1 MVETTWDLHRGVNG
15 LFTFHYMLVPAQNS
29 YGSVF
34 CAVRIAS
41 MEELAPSAVPAAVLH
56 NKEKEAPP
64 PAAVVAAIKAVL
76 AKVPEEPDKVLP
88 YSSKV
93 HETIDMLVESH
104 DDTPEPAAAAVAVAA
119 VTGEGSRDAGGQEA
133 PAPVAGGGG
142 AGRGTS
148 LGKRGA
154 GNSTALPEVTEGKA
168 GRGGRGRG
176 TGSAGAAGRR
186 RRQV

>member
-29 YGSVF
+29 HGSVF

-41 MEELAPSAVPAAVLH
+41 IEELAPSAVPAVLH
-56 NKEKEAPP
+56 DKEKEAPP

-76 AKVPEEPDKVLP
+76 AKVPEEPDKGLP

-104 DDTPEPAAAAVAVAA
+104 DGTPEPAAAA
-119 VTGEGSRDAGGQEA
+119 VTGEGSRDAAGGQEAAPA
-133 PAPVAGGGG
+133 PAPVAAGGGS
-142 AGRGTS
+142 GRGTS

-154 GNSTALPEVTEGKA
+154 GNSTAPSEVTEGKA

-186 RRQV
+186 RRQ